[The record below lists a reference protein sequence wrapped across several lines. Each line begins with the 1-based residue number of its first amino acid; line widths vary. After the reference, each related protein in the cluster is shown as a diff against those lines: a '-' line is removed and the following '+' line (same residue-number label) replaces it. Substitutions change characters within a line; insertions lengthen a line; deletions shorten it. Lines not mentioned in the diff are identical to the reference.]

1 MHTDEIHH
9 DMKDREME
17 NNTIETAAVP
27 EAASPA
33 PVAAPAPGFWDWIR
47 EGLRAAAGRAP
58 KTGDHQ
64 PTPGQM
70 AGMMLLLGLLIGTLS
85 RMEVN
90 GPAEFNMRG
99 WLTPWWSVGA
109 MLLLAWWILSASARR
124 AADKPALSG
133 LASWFALSSVAALPF
148 VVMTLLGT
156 MGLNRGWLVLDSL
169 YVYWSLFLLPMLL
182 YLGVLLA
189 LTRRF
194 GVRGRW
200 LTAFACGWVL
210 LSALEV
216 WQFSDRPWWPDMSQE
231 EDADPR
237 PRLVL
242 TQEAFEQQQKVWGE
256 AVAGLDRQRPG
267 LVDVYGVVFAP
278 YASEDVFLK
287 EGRMVSGVL
296 EDRFDAKGRV
306 LHLQNHATTLQTH
319 PWATPLNLERAIQAV
334 AQRMDR
340 EQDVLVLYLTS
351 HGASN
356 FRLAA
361 AHWPLEVEWLT
372 PKALREMLDRAG
384 VRQRVIAVSACY
396 SGGWIEPLADEHT
409 LVMTAA
415 SAERTSYGCGRKSEL
430 TFFGRAVFDEELR
443 KTHSFEQAFAAA
455 RPVIDERE
463 KQAGKKDGYSD
474 PQIRVG
480 KEIQPVL
487 RMLEQRLSALTMP
500 TNSTAP

>member
-1 MHTDEIHH
+1 MSTDDIRYI
-9 DMKDREME
+9 KGREME
-17 NNTIETAAVP
+17 NNQVSAA
-27 EAASPA
+27 EAAGA
-33 PVAAPAPGFWDWIR
+33 VATVLPAPGFWGWIR
-47 EGLRAAAGRAP
+47 EGLRAGTGKEP
-58 KTGDHQ
+58 TTGDHQ
-64 PTPGQM
+64 PTPGQI
-70 AGMMLLLGLLIGTLS
+70 AGIVLLLVLLYGVLS
-85 RMEVN
+85 RVEVN
-90 GPAEFNMRG
+90 GPAEFNLRG
-99 WLTPWWSVGA
+99 LLTQWWGA
-109 MLLLAWWILSASARR
+109 GASLLLAWWVMSAAARR
-124 AADKPALSG
+124 ATDKPALSG

-148 VVMTLLGT
+148 MVLTLVNT
-156 MGLNRGWLVLDSL
+156 MVLNRGWVALDSMPL
-169 YVYWSLFLLPMLL
+169 YWVLFLLPMLL
-182 YLGVLLA
+182 FLGALLA
-189 LTRRF
+189 LIRRF

-200 LTAFACGWVL
+200 LVAYAFGWVL
-210 LSALEV
+210 LSSLV
-216 WQFSDRPWWPDMSQE
+216 TWQFSDRPWWPDMSQE
-231 EDADPR
+231 EEADPR

-242 TQEAFEQQQKVWGE
+242 NQEAFEQQQNVWRE
-256 AVAGLDRQRPG
+256 AVAGLDQQRPG
-267 LVDVYGVVFAP
+267 LVDVYGIVFAP

-296 EDRFDAKGRV
+296 ADRFDAKGRI

-334 AQRMDR
+334 AQRMDT

-356 FRLAA
+356 FRLAT
-361 AHWPLEVEWLT
+361 AHWPLDVEWLT
-372 PKALREMLDRAG
+372 PKVLRDMLDRAG

-396 SGGWIEPLADEHT
+396 SGGWIDPLADEHT

-430 TFFGRAVFDEELR
+430 TYFGRAVFDEQLR

-480 KEIQPVL
+480 KAIQPVL
-487 RMLEQRLSALTMP
+487 HALEQRLAARGSAGVG
-500 TNSTAP
+500 TAP